1 MSHYYRKLTKK
12 GNTKQRQRKE
22 EYECTVTYCQQ
33 LTKEYL
39 QT

>member
-1 MSHYYRKLTKK
+1 MSHYSAKLTKK

-22 EYECTVTYCQQ
+22 EYTYTVTYCQQ

-39 QT
+39 QI